1 MIDSIE
7 LAIFVSF
14 LRTTLPAKKHR
25 ESKTLKRY
33 TDDQRQKISPFGNRL
48 RPRLGCMHSSAE
60 CNNNVIQTLVKKKIY
75 IYHPNDHDCISHSL
89 KKTVVFNNNNN
100 NHKTIIIIIMIII
113 VSHQVALSLIY

>member
-7 LAIFVSF
+7 LAIFASF

-33 TDDQRQKISPFGNRL
+33 TDDQKISPFGNRL

-60 CNNNVIQTLVKKKIY
+60 CNNNVIQTLVKKKKY
-75 IYHPNDHDCISHSL
+75 IILTTVLTVFSHSL

-100 NHKTIIIIIMIII
+100 NLKTIIIIMIII

>member
-7 LAIFVSF
+7 LAIFASF

-48 RPRLGCMHSSAE
+48 RPRLGCMYSSAE
-60 CNNNVIQTLVKKKIY
+60 CNNNVIQTLVKKNIY
-75 IYHPNDHDCISHSL
+75 IYIILTTILTVFSHSL

-100 NHKTIIIIIMIII
+100 HKTIIIIMIII

>member
-7 LAIFVSF
+7 LAIFASF

-60 CNNNVIQTLVKKKIY
+60 CNNNVIQTLVKKKYIY
-75 IYHPNDHDCISHSL
+75 IILTTILTVFSHSL

-100 NHKTIIIIIMIII
+100 HKTIIIIMIII

>member
-7 LAIFVSF
+7 LAIFASF

-25 ESKTLKRY
+25 ESRTLKRY
-33 TDDQRQKISPFGNRL
+33 TDDQRKKISPFGNRL

-60 CNNNVIQTLVKKKIY
+60 CNNNVIQTLVKKKKFNLTTILTVF
-75 IYHPNDHDCISHSL
+75 SHSL

-100 NHKTIIIIIMIII
+100 HKTIIIIMIII

>member
-1 MIDSIE
+1 MIDSVE
-7 LAIFVSF
+7 LAIFASF

-60 CNNNVIQTLVKKKIY
+60 CNNNVIQTLVKKNIY
-75 IYHPNDHDCISHSL
+75 IYHPNDHLDVFSHSL
-89 KKTVVFNNNNN
+89 KKTVVFNNKN
-100 NHKTIIIIIMIII
+100 NHKTIIIIMIII

>member
-7 LAIFVSF
+7 LAIFASF

-33 TDDQRQKISPFGNRL
+33 TDDQKISPFGNRL
-48 RPRLGCMHSSAE
+48 RPRLGCMHSSTE
-60 CNNNVIQTLVKKKIY
+60 CNNNVIQTLVKKKKKKI
-75 IYHPNDHDCISHSL
+75 ILTTILTVFSHSL

-100 NHKTIIIIIMIII
+100 HKTIIIIMIII